1 VDFPH
6 FILTFFIFFFFFF
19 MWKKI
24 YIASQTMC
32 VYIYIYHIYIFYKV
46 CLFQKLLLLFFFFI
60 ERCFR
65 LKIFSRKTN
74 DIPFLWLIA

>member
-6 FILTFFIFFFFFF
+6 FPHFLFIIYFYYFLCG
-19 MWKKI
+19 KKI

-32 VYIYIYHIYIFYKV
+32 VCIYIYIYIFK
-46 CLFQKLLLLFFFFI
+46 KLLLLLFI